1 MVLRRLVNPKRRDV
15 LAPTVEGT
23 VDVGGHRLGFAEFG
37 DPGGLPIFWLHGTP
51 GASRQLAPLAK
62 AHAAEH
68 GLRLIGLERPGVGS
82 SNPHRYERIVDFAHD
97 VARAADALDIDRFGV
112 VGLSGGGPYTLAC
125 AHELPDRVPAVGVLG
140 GVAPAV
146 GEEAAKGGITALA
159 PYFSLLA
166 GPLERPIERSLRAL
180 LLGMA
185 PAVDLL
191 FLGVYAAMGPG
202 DKRVLDMPGVKDMF
216 IDDLLRGVQRGGVG
230 AILQDVVLF
239 GRDWGFKVR
248 DVRTPVYWWHGDA
261 DIIIPYTHAVHVAG
275 LLPDCT
281 FVEQPGESHL
291 SGYLAADQ
299 VLERVGCHLADAPA

>member
-1 MVLRRLVNPKRRDV
+1 MLPRIVRPKRRGV
-15 LAPTVEGT
+15 TAPVVEGT
-23 VDVGGHRLGFAEFG
+23 VDVGGRRLGFAEFG
-37 DPGGLPIFWLHGTP
+37 DPSGRPVFWLHGTP

-62 AHAAEH
+62 AHAADH

-82 SNPHRYERIVDFAHD
+82 STSFRYERIVDFAQD

-140 GVAPAV
+140 GVAPSV
-146 GEEAAKGGITALA
+146 GDEAAPGGITALA
-159 PYFSLLA
+159 RYASVLA
-166 GPLERPIERSLRAL
+166 GPLERPIERSLRAV
-180 LLGMA
+180 LLGLA
-185 PAVDLL
+185 PAVDVL
-191 FLGVYAAMGPG
+191 FLAVYAVMGPG

-216 IDDLLRGVQRGGVG
+216 IDDLLRGIQRGGVG

-239 GRDWGFKVR
+239 GRDWGFEVR
-248 DVRTPVYWWHGDA
+248 DITTPVYWWHGDA
-261 DIIIPYTHAVHVAG
+261 DFIIPYAHATHVAS

-299 VLERVGCHLADAPA
+299 VLESVSRHLEP